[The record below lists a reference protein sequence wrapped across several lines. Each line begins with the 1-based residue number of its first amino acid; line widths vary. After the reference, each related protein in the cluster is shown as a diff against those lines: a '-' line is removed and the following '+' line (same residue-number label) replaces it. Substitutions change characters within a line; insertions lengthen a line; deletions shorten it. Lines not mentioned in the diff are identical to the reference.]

1 MLGEDRRQQHLLPLR
16 LQKRSKISRDFDH
29 CVLFEIESRE
39 TIFFR
44 EKDVRIVF
52 VELENWKDE
61 GEREREM
68 YTEALMKG
76 LIWAR

>member
-1 MLGEDRRQQHLLPLR
+1 MYCSKLKAV
-16 LQKRSKISRDFDH
+16 KR
-29 CVLFEIESRE
+29 
-39 TIFFR
+39 FFL
-44 EKDVRIVF
+44 EKDVRTVF